1 MTEIPVFPA
10 GVLKIYQNPNP
21 PTIPSMDEFEF
32 NQQAIANPDTTQFSN
47 ELPNIVDHD
56 GLAELKTWFYECVK
70 DYLDNVMTLDYRE
83 FWIHESWL
91 NSAEPGSQQSMH
103 NHGNSLIS
111 GVYYVQSNPQHPPLV
126 FEKMPANSDP
136 FFSLR
141 KHYNKAN
148 ANFTNKIG
156 MPCTQG
162 SLIMF
167 NSYLF
172 HGFGQN
178 VTDQPRVSLAFN
190 VLANLTEKD
199 AYRIDFVKNERWL
212 NTEDA
217 TNYTVDTDGSS
228 GSIQRRMSK

>member
-1 MTEIPVFPA
+1 LE
-10 GVLKIYQNPNP
+10 
-21 PTIPSMDEFEF
+21 
-32 NQQAIANPDTTQFSN
+32 
-47 ELPNIVDHD
+47 
-56 GLAELKTWFYECVK
+56 ECVK
-70 DYLDNVMTLDYRE
+70 DYLDNVMTLDYRD

-91 NSAEPGSQQSMH
+91 NKAEPGSSQSMH

-111 GVYYVQSNPQHPPLV
+111 GVYYVSSLKEHPPLV
-126 FEKMPANSDP
+126 FEKMPSNSDP

-141 KHYNKAN
+141 KHYGKAN
-148 ANFTNKIG
+148 ANFTNKLA

-178 VTDQPRVSLAFN
+178 VTDQSRVSLAFN

-217 TNYTVDTDGSS
+217 TNYSVDTDGSD
-228 GSIQRRMSK
+228 GLIQRRMSK